1 MKKRGLI
8 VLGVL
13 IAGLAGAAVILLSA
27 DQKKERK
34 GFSVFSW
41 NEAIMTE
48 PEEDLGEYLEQAD
61 ITRVFQEFTQNSLE
75 SGEAEDFIRRMKSR
89 DIEVFALTGNAE
101 WALEPEALL
110 DEMERIAEYNQ
121 EKDSGWRIPGII
133 VDVEPY
139 LLPAW
144 EEGDDARAE
153 LMNSYLECMERA
165 YEYARQNDL
174 IFWVCIPTF
183 YDATCDEI
191 LESLIADACDGT
203 AVMNY
208 NRTDEYLQMAKE
220 VGYAREYGKQILCIY
235 ELQQPGYHDL
245 EEINTYYGPGLEA
258 LWQSA
263 ERLERQFGYEK
274 LEFAYHYYSP
284 LKEMLEE
291 REQTGTD

>member
-1 MKKRGLI
+1 
-8 VLGVL
+8 
-13 IAGLAGAAVILLSA
+13 
-27 DQKKERK
+27 
-34 GFSVFSW
+34 
-41 NEAIMTE
+41 
-48 PEEDLGEYLEQAD
+48 
-61 ITRVFQEFTQNSLE
+61 
-75 SGEAEDFIRRMKSR
+75 
-89 DIEVFALTGNAE
+89 
-101 WALEPEALL
+101 
-110 DEMERIAEYNQ
+110 
-121 EKDSGWRIPGII
+121 
-133 VDVEPY
+133 
-139 LLPAW
+139 
-144 EEGDDARAE
+144 
-153 LMNSYLECMERA
+153 MNSYLECMERA

-191 LESLIADACDGT
+191 LVSLIADACDGT

-235 ELQQPGYHDL
+235 ELQQPGYHYL